1 MTLAEVPRPLLLALF
16 SLGCAPCW
24 EVLPILEGLSQEVAV
39 GLVAVDG
46 SAGLSEVDRERL
58 GQFLNEAEKLGG
70 KARVLLDQ
78 DFRMVEA
85 YRVGQ
90 SPTFMLIDGKGVIAG
105 VWQGEVETE
114 KLVEEVA
121 AALAEDH

>member
-1 MTLAEVPRPLLLALF
+1 
-16 SLGCAPCW
+16 
-24 EVLPILEGLSQEVAV
+24 LPILEGLSQEVAV